1 MPAILDAVPAPTS
14 GGSTAVLHRSRRTRI
29 ALLSLQACCLIL
41 SVLTMALMANVLYI
55 ARNIEIEDPGF
66 VIHRAS
72 SALVV
77 WAGAGGIV
85 NAAIVSYL
93 VYSAATRPGK
103 IFGLNITGRQNFPLR
118 PLPTLTFLLAFAFM
132 RSLVATCYAFTDF
145 DAADALALAWDGEF
159 DTRPSFFTPETYAA
173 NQGWGDG
180 TSPQV
185 ANRAAAA
192 RGCCA
197 ALTALAGVGLLAVL
211 VVWRKERM
219 VVGRERVGSVG
230 GGEGEGEGG
239 AGGFKTGEEVEG
251 REVVEMGEGRRVE
264 LAGSDGR
271 HEAEGKQMHEMDGG
285 GAGAHEVQ
293 GTQIHEMAGGEEQQR
308 RVYEM
313 DASEA
318 ALRGEDAVKW
328 ERHP

>member
-1 MPAILDAVPAPTS
+1 MKWIGEDGKKRRYLHNQSLKPPSATFIYVP
-14 GGSTAVLHRSRRTRI
+14 
-29 ALLSLQACCLIL
+29 LSKSNSPNIPLIL
-41 SVLTMALMANVLYI
+41 PLFFLHLFLFNSKTPPPPITKKKNLT
-55 ARNIEIEDPGF
+55 PHF
-66 VIHRAS
+66 
-72 SALVV
+72 
-77 WAGAGGIV
+77 
-85 NAAIVSYL
+85 
-93 VYSAATRPGK
+93 
-103 IFGLNITGRQNFPLR
+103 QNLPLR

-145 DAADALALAWDGEF
+145 DAANALALAWDGEF

-197 ALTALAGVGLLAVL
+197 ALTALAGVGLLAAL
-211 VVWRKERM
+211 AVWRKERM
-219 VVGRERVGSVG
+219 VLGQRGERVGSVG
-230 GGEGEGEGG
+230 GGGEGEEGGG
-239 AGGFKTGEEVEG
+239 AAGFKAGEEVEG
-251 REVVEMGEGRRVE
+251 REVVEMGEGRRVVE

-271 HEAEGKQMHEMDGG
+271 HEAEGKQMHEMEG

-293 GTQIHEMAGGEEQQR
+293 GAQIHEMAGGEEQQR

-313 DASEA
+313 DASE
-318 ALRGEDAVKW
+318 DAVKW